1 MKIIPELAPLGA
13 TVEDIDLREP
23 LDPDDVANI
32 RDALVEYQVLF
43 FPEQG
48 LQPEEQIRFGSA
60 FGRLERHAALEAL
73 AEHPEVVVF
82 DTAIK
87 APVAE
92 WWHSDVTCAPEP
104 PLGAILQM
112 VIAPPRGGA
121 TYWASMTVA
130 YDALDDETKRAIE
143 GRQALHRSW
152 WQPVQESIHPIVRT
166 HPESGRQ
173 GLFVNSIF
181 TKEIVGLSK
190 DDSDDLLRRL
200 VTHATSDEF
209 VIRHDWSSGDIAF
222 WDNRSTQHR
231 VDNDFAPARR
241 CGHRVA
247 IEGDA
252 PR

>member
-1 MKIIPELAPLGA
+1 MKVIPKLAPLGA
-13 TVEDIDLREP
+13 TVEDIDLHEP
-23 LDPDDVANI
+23 LDPDDVAAI
-32 RDALVEYQVLF
+32 REALVEYQVLF

-48 LQPEEQIRFGSA
+48 VLPEEQIRFGLA
-60 FGRLERHAALEAL
+60 FGRLEHHAALDAL

-82 DTAIK
+82 DTAVK
-87 APVAE
+87 APIAE

-104 PLGAILQM
+104 PMGAILQM
-112 VIAPPRGGA
+112 VIAPPKGGA
-121 TYWASMTVA
+121 THWASMTAA
-130 YDALDDETKRAIE
+130 YDALDEDTKGMIQ
-143 GRQALHRSW
+143 GREALHRSW
-152 WQPVQESIHPIVRT
+152 WKPVQESVHPIVRT

-173 GLFVNSIF
+173 SLFVNSIF

-190 DDSDDLLRRL
+190 QDSDHLLQRL
-200 VTHATSDEF
+200 VTHATDDAF
-209 VIRHDWSSGDIAF
+209 VVRHDWSSGDIAF